1 MSVAEQTTPGGLR
14 MQKKR
19 RRRWGMGDVKRH
31 ITYLLMFM
39 PGFLFLLVF
48 NYIPMPGLILA
59 FKDFVTTRPPRGH
72 WLQQPF
78 LYSLFIDNKWV
89 GFDNFAFIFNTPDA
103 WLVIRNTL
111 GYSLTFMI
119 VGLFFTVGLALM
131 ISELRQKIAAK
142 IYHTIIFLPFF
153 ISWIVV
159 SYVVYG
165 LFASNG
171 IFNQVLRSMN
181 AETAVW
187 YNMPGIWPF
196 IYVIANVWRYTG
208 NGAIIYLATLT
219 GFDQQLYE
227 AAAIDGAGKWQQMLK
242 ITLPQLVPIIVLLQI
257 LAVGRRFSSDLDMFW
272 SLRNGSGPL
281 RDVSLTIDV
290 YVMNG
295 IRSGMKFSM
304 TAAADL
310 FKNGVGFV
318 MVLGTNLIVRKT
330 APELALF

>member
-1 MSVAEQTTPGGLR
+1 MSVAEQAPRVRKKGG
-14 MQKKR
+14 
-19 RRRWGMGDVKRH
+19 RRWGQGDVKRH
-31 ITYLLMFM
+31 VTYFLMFL
-39 PGFLFLLVF
+39 PGFLFLIIF
-48 NYIPMPGLILA
+48 NYIPMPGIILA
-59 FKDFVTTRPPRGH
+59 FKDFVTARPPRGH

-78 LYSLFIDNKWV
+78 LYSLLIENKWV
-89 GFDNFAFIFNTPDA
+89 GLDNFAFIFNTPDA

-119 VGLFFTVGLALM
+119 AGLFFTVGLALM
-131 ISELRQKIAAK
+131 ISELRQKVAAK
-142 IYHTIIFLPFF
+142 VYHTIIFLPFF

-171 IFNQVLRSMN
+171 IFNQLLKSMN

-196 IYVIANVWRYTG
+196 IYVIANLWRYTG

-257 LAVGRRFSSDLDMFW
+257 LAVGRIFSSDLDMFW

-295 IRSGMKFSM
+295 IRSGMKFSQ
-304 TAAADL
+304 TAAADF
-310 FKNGVGFV
+310 FKNFVGFV

>member
-1 MSVAEQTTPGGLR
+1 MSVDEQALPIVTYAAK
-14 MQKKR
+14 KKR
-19 RRRWGMGDVKRH
+19 KWGQGEKKRH
-31 ITYLLMFM
+31 VTYFLMFL
-39 PGFLFLLVF
+39 PGFLHLLVF

-59 FKDFVTTRPPRGH
+59 FKDFVTMRPPRDH

-78 LYSLFIDNKWV
+78 LYSLFIKNEWV
-89 GFDNFAFIFNTPDA
+89 GLDNFAFIFNTPDA

-119 VGLFFTVGLALM
+119 IGLFFTVGLALI

-142 IYHTIIFLPFF
+142 VYHTIIFLPFF
-153 ISWIVV
+153 ISWLVV

-165 LFASNG
+165 LFATNG
-171 IFNQVLRSMN
+171 VFNQILKASN
-181 AETAVW
+181 SDPLVW
-187 YNMPGIWPF
+187 YNMPQIWPF
-196 IYVIANVWRYTG
+196 VYIFANLWRYTG

-227 AAAIDGAGKWQQMLK
+227 AAAIDGAGKWQQMIR

-257 LAVGRRFSSDLDMFW
+257 LAVGRIFSSDLEMFW
-272 SLRNGSGPL
+272 TLRNGSGPL

-290 YVMNG
+290 YVMNA
-295 IRSGMKFSM
+295 IRSGMKFSQ

-310 FKNGVGFV
+310 FKNFVGFV
-318 MVLGTNLIVRKT
+318 LVLSTNFIVRKT